1 MLNRFI
7 YTFLLTI
14 TLSVIGKSTSQLG
27 LAVDNFT
34 LTDINGITYDLDQM
48 MREGTHVILN
58 FGTTWAPSSWNY
70 EKTET
75 LSNINKL
82 YDLDGGN
89 KVVTLF
95 LEADVNT
102 DLSCIQGNQNCNFS
116 SMGDWSKLVN
126 YPIINLT
133 QEEINMLKNYEI
145 TEFPTVYGIKPD
157 RSISSLGQADMNRV
171 MNWINGTSFAA
182 DIKIID
188 YIKEK
193 AQGDL
198 LQPIDFDKVRSKPFL
213 NISPSIA
220 NLSHETSEHS
230 TFKYSNKFAEENLE
244 EKEFNIFKILE
255 LVELDMSADD
265 AHISIDYQK
274 KRHQTLSIS

>member
-1 MLNRFI
+1 MLNRLF
-7 YTFLLTI
+7 YTFVLVVSF
-14 TLSVIGKSTSQLG
+14 SVLGKSSSQLG

-34 LTDINGITYDLDQM
+34 LTDINGVTYDLDQM

-82 YDLDGGN
+82 YDLDGGS

-95 LEADVNT
+95 LEADVKT
-102 DLSCIQGNQNCNFS
+102 DLNCINGNHDCNFS
-116 SMGDWSKLVN
+116 SMGAWSKLIN

-133 QEEINMLKNYEI
+133 QEEIDMLKNYEI

-171 MNWINGTSFAA
+171 MNWINGTSFAS

-188 YIKEK
+188 YLTEK
-193 AQGDL
+193 TQADL
-198 LQPIDFDKVRSKPFL
+198 LLPIQFDKEQTKRHTKNV
-213 NISPSIA
+213 PSIVS
-220 NLSHETSEHS
+220 LSLETYELSS
-230 TFKYSNKFAEENLE
+230 FKYANKFVEENLD
-244 EKEFNIFKILE
+244 EKAFNIFEILE
-255 LVELDMSADD
+255 LLEIDMSADD
-265 AHISIDYQK
+265 AYTTLEYK
-274 KRHQTLSIS
+274 EKRVR

>member
-1 MLNRFI
+1 
-7 YTFLLTI
+7 
-14 TLSVIGKSTSQLG
+14 LG
-27 LAVDNFT
+27 LAADNFT
-34 LTDINGITYDLDQM
+34 LTDINGVTYDLDQM
-48 MREGTHVILN
+48 MTEGTHVILN

-70 EKTET
+70 EKTQT

-95 LEADVNT
+95 LETDINT
-102 DLSCIQGNQNCNFS
+102 NVSCINGTQNCNFS
-116 SMGDWSKLVN
+116 SMGDWSKLVD

-171 MNWINGTSFAA
+171 LNWINGTSFAS

-188 YIKEK
+188 YLTEK
-193 AQGDL
+193 TQGDM
-198 LQPIDFDKVRSKPFL
+198 LQPLQFGKVQSKQIFK
-213 NISPSIA
+213 NSYSIA
-220 NLSHETSEHS
+220 NLSQKTTELSS
-230 TFKYSNKFAEENLE
+230 FKYTNKFVEENLE
-244 EKEFNIFKILE
+244 EKTINIFEILE
-255 LVELDMSADD
+255 LVEIDMSAED
-265 AHISIDYQK
+265 AYTTVEYK
-274 KRHQTLSIS
+274 EKRDQQN

>member
-1 MLNRFI
+1 MLNRLF
-7 YTFLLTI
+7 YTFVLVVSF
-14 TLSVIGKSTSQLG
+14 SVLGKSTSQLG

-34 LTDINGITYDLDQM
+34 LTDINGVTYDLDEM

-70 EKTET
+70 EKTQT

-95 LEADVNT
+95 LETDINT
-102 DLSCIQGNQNCNFS
+102 NVSCINGTQNCNFS
-116 SMGDWSKLVN
+116 SMGDWSKLVD

-171 MNWINGTSFAA
+171 LHWINGTSFAS

-188 YIKEK
+188 YLTEK
-193 AQGDL
+193 TQGDL
-198 LQPIDFDKVRSKPFL
+198 LQPIQFGKVQSKL
-213 NISPSIA
+213 ISNNSYSIINVSEEA
-220 NLSHETSEHS
+220 SELSS
-230 TFKYSNKFAEENLE
+230 FKYTHKFVEQNLD
-244 EKEFNIFKILE
+244 EKAFNIFEVLE
-255 LVELDMSADD
+255 LLEIDMSAED
-265 AHISIDYQK
+265 AYTNVEYK
-274 KRHQTLSIS
+274 EKRVH